1 MVKLD
6 PPGFPVNLRGLK
18 RPPRALYALGSRELL
33 ENSRAAAVSGTLTP
47 TPEGIEACRRITL
60 GLVERGFVIVS
71 GLAAGCDSAAH
82 RAALDAGGS
91 TIAVLA
97 HGPDYCYPAS
107 NRGLREAILEHGG
120 LLLSE
125 YPPGTRPRR
134 YFFVARDR
142 IQSGLS
148 LGVILIQGDLTGG
161 SMHTLNFGEKQ
172 GRLLGCVPGLGR
184 GNRMLLK
191 EKRAHPLGSPG
202 EIGLFIRL
210 MEERAPGSLLQ
221 GELFPP
227 SPAE

>member
-1 MVKLD
+1 MIQLD

-18 RPPRALYALGSRELL
+18 GRPGVLYALGSRELL
-33 ENSRAAAVSGTLTP
+33 ENSRAAAVIGSLTP

-82 RAALDAGGS
+82 RAALEAGGS

-97 HGPDYCYPAS
+97 HGLDYCYPAS
-107 NRGLREAILEHGG
+107 NRGLRDAILEQGG

-148 LGVILIQGDLTGG
+148 RGVILIQSDLTGG
-161 SMHTLNFGEKQ
+161 SMHTLKFAEKQ

-191 EKRAHPLGSPG
+191 EKRAHPLGGPD
-202 EIGLFIRL
+202 ETRLFIRL
-210 MEERAPGSLLQ
+210 MEEREIGAASLQ
-221 GELFPP
+221 GELFRDPP
-227 SPAE
+227 V